1 MSEMASPSGS
11 PAYDPRTLTLLNAP
25 LGSLVLRMAW
35 PNLVVMLLQ
44 ASTGLIETWWISHL
58 GPDAL
63 AGMALVFPP
72 VMLMQMLSVGAMG
85 GGVSSA
91 VARALGAGRRDDAD
105 RITFHGLALFAA
117 IGLGFSV
124 LMLAFGEPIY
134 RLMGA
139 RDGVLKAALAYSNVV
154 FTFNVLLWCMNALA
168 SALRGTGDMLTP
180 AGVVLFGV
188 ALLIPLSPL
197 LIYGYGPMPGLG
209 VAGGGL
215 AIAVFNAF
223 GLGFLAWYVL
233 SGRAVVRLKPCRLE
247 ARVFGEIFRVGALAS
262 LTSIQTNLI
271 FIVVTSI
278 VGHAAGSA
286 ALAGYGVGA
295 RLEYLLIPIAF
306 GFGAPLVPIVG
317 ANVGAG
323 AVDRARRAAFVGA
336 GFAFL
341 AAETIGIAAAL
352 FPAVWLELFGAEPA
366 LIEAGSSYLRIV
378 GPVFG
383 CFSFGMALYFAS
395 QGAGRLAKP
404 LGVSLART
412 AIAIGG
418 AFLAA
423 SAGSLLGVFV
433 SIAVAIVIYGAAM
446 AWIVWRADWRIGPQ
460 EAATQDPQAVERR
473 A

>member
-1 MSEMASPSGS
+1 MSTAATPDGA
-11 PAYDPRTLTLLNAP
+11 PAYDLRTLALLNAP

-44 ASTGLIETWWISHL
+44 ASTGLIETWWIGRL

-72 VMLMQMLSVGAMG
+72 FMLMQMLSVGAMG

-91 VARALGAGRRDDAD
+91 IARALGAGRRDDAD
-105 RITFHGLALFAA
+105 RIAFHGIVLFAA
-117 IGLGFSV
+117 IGLGFSAV
-124 LMLAFGEPIY
+124 MLLFGEALY
-134 RLMGA
+134 RLFGA
-139 RDGVLKAALAYSNVV
+139 EGGVLEAALAYSNVV

-168 SALRGTGDMLTP
+168 SALRGSGDMLTP

-188 ALLIPLSPL
+188 ALLVPLSPL
-197 LIYGYGPMPGLG
+197 LIYGYGPIPALG
-209 VAGGGL
+209 IAGGGF
-215 AIAVFNAF
+215 AIAIFNAIGF
-223 GLGFLAWYVL
+223 GFLAWYAL
-233 SGRAVVRLKPCRLE
+233 SGRAVVRLRACRLE
-247 ARVFGEIFRVGALAS
+247 RRIFAEILRVGALAS

-271 FIVVTSI
+271 IIVVTSF

-295 RLEYLLIPIAF
+295 RLEYLLIPLAF
-306 GFGAPLVPIVG
+306 GFGAPLVSIVG

-323 AVDRARRAAFVGA
+323 AIERARRAAFTGA
-336 GFAFL
+336 GFAFV
-341 AAETIGIAAAL
+341 AAETIGIFAAL
-352 FPAVWLELFGAEPA
+352 FPAEWLGLFSSDPA

-378 GPVFG
+378 GPTFG
-383 CFSFGMALYFAS
+383 FFSFGMALYFAS

-418 AFLAA
+418 ASLAA
-423 SAGSLLGVFV
+423 ATGSLAGVFV
-433 SIAVAIVIYGAAM
+433 SVALAIVIYGAAM
-446 AWIVWRADWRIGPQ
+446 AGIVWRADWR
-460 EAATQDPQAVERR
+460 TT
-473 A
+473 